1 MYIFTLIS
9 FTIGRPWKKPF
20 FTNKPFMIVL
30 FISITYSILIVIVP
44 DARLAVFNVKYLDDT
59 RINGFV
65 LGIAL
70 GFGLF
75 IFILQKAVLEPL
87 SLWIRKKYPELKWL

>member
-20 FTNKPFMIVL
+20 YTNKPFMLVL
-30 FISITYSILIVIVP
+30 FISLTYSILIVMIP
-44 DARLAVFNVKYLDDT
+44 QARLAVFSVNFMDNEKV
-59 RINGFV
+59 NGFV

-70 GFGLF
+70 AFGLF
-75 IFILQKAVLEPL
+75 IFVLEKVVMEPL
-87 SLWIRKKYPELKWL
+87 SLWLRKKYPHIKWL